1 MAEES
6 HKRSIVKAV
15 TYRAF
20 GFVASAGIG
29 LIVTRSIEMA
39 LAFGFLDA
47 VVKIFG
53 YYFHERIWEKVKWGK
68 PKAQSP
74 DYEI

>member
-1 MAEES
+1 M
-6 HKRSIVKAV
+6 
-15 TYRAF
+15 
-20 GFVASAGIG
+20 ASAGIG
-29 LIVTRSIEMA
+29 LIVTRNIEMA
-39 LAFGFLDA
+39 LAFGVLDA

-68 PKAQSP
+68 PKAQTP